1 MAAIL
6 AALKSLA
13 VLFDF
18 IKWAAEFVR
27 GLIVESKKQHAA
39 DTHSANEK
47 AIDDAFNVPASAGG
61 VPVEPATEPSA
72 AAPGAPAVPSGKGSG
87 SGVG

>member
-27 GLIVESKKQHAA
+27 GLIVESKKQHAEK
-39 DTHSANEK
+39 THNENQN
-47 AIDDAFNVPASAGG
+47 AINAAFPAAAGG
-61 VPVEPATEPSA
+61 VPIEPATEPSA
-72 AAPGAPAVPSGKGSG
+72 ADAGASAIPSGKGGG
-87 SGVG
+87 SGLG